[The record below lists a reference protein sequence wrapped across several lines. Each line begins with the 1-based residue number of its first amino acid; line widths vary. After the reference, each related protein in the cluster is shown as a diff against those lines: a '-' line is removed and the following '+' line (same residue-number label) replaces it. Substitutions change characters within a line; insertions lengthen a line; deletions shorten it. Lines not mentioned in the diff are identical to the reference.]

1 VAYFFLFAF
10 VLLLVLYK
18 LATEIIVSVLQPT
31 LLKNENNYYEIT
43 FLSVRLS
50 VSRLTAFEKNSM
62 VFIKYDME
70 VMSLK
75 MTPTTYFLI

>member
-1 VAYFFLFAF
+1 MFTF
-10 VLLLVLYK
+10 VLLLVFNK

-31 LLKNENNYYEIT
+31 LLENENEDYEIT

-50 VSRLTAFEKNSM
+50 VFRLTAFEKNSM
-62 VFIKYDME
+62 VFIKYYMK
-70 VMSLK
+70 VMTLK